1 MSTPAGLALSLQE
14 LGAPATLPAPTG
26 LRAVVARLGA
36 DELALLERPAQA
48 RTFPASA
55 PTPGARF
62 AGLHAIHA
70 CYAPEPTTE
79 GWLRGV
85 LAALRPLAPSQPWF
99 GWADGLGDDHGPGL
113 LFPGEPGISSDT
125 ALPSVRD
132 ELGRECFRDLLRPRP
147 PVQLL
152 SHRLRSLPAAL
163 ERRVAGILR
172 ARGLPDAVVLF
183 GGELD
188 GNAVALGMVV
198 APGVRPPSRTI
209 GLLRCV
215 AGHLNT
221 ARRLRASLPP
231 GERGTDATRPEPLG
245 GARSLGPRIA
255 ARLAG
260 AEASTRV
267 DGEGAARLWG
277 GLVGGSRT
285 VVDHWVA
292 EGRLSILTR
301 RCQDANDPSALRP
314 AEAAA
319 LALAAHGFQG
329 AEIGEQLGIS
339 PATVTLHLTSARA
352 RLRCGTRRELTAL
365 VTGPALAA

>member
-1 MSTPAGLALSLQE
+1 MSTRAGLALSLQE
-14 LGAPATLPAPTG
+14 LGAPATLPPPAA
-26 LRAVVARLGA
+26 LRAAVARVGA
-36 DELALLERPAQA
+36 DELALLERPAD
-48 RTFPASA
+48 RRIFPASA

-70 CYAPEPTTE
+70 CYAPETTTE

-99 GWADGLGDDHGPGL
+99 GWVDGLDDDHGTGL
-113 LFPGEPGISSDT
+113 LLPDEAAISADRT
-125 ALPSVRD
+125 GPTVLEA
-132 ELGRECFRDLLRPRP
+132 LGRECYRDLLRPRP

-172 ARGLPDAVVLF
+172 ARGLPEAVVLF

-188 GNAVALGMVV
+188 GHAVALGMVV
-198 APGVRPPSRTI
+198 VPGVRPPSRTI
-209 GLLRCV
+209 GLLRTV

-221 ARRLRASLPP
+221 ARRLRARLPP
-231 GERGTDATRPEPLG
+231 EERGAEALQPGPLG

-255 ARLAG
+255 ARFAG
-260 AEASTRV
+260 PEGFAPV
-267 DGEGAARLWG
+267 DETGAARLWD

-292 EGRLSILTR
+292 GGRLSILTR

-314 AEAAA
+314 TEAAV
-319 LALAAHGFQG
+319 LGLAAHGFQG

-339 PATVTLHLTSARA
+339 TATVTLHLTSARA

-365 VTGPALAA
+365 VTGPALVA